1 MSIDTTFAEGIRAQ
15 LVETAA
21 GTSPLAKRTHRRRL
35 AIGAVA
41 SVAAVG
47 FLTAG
52 AVIVAG
58 LPGEHIVTEVGA
70 GVAASYT
77 GTSTVQLGA
86 LPEGANAISF
96 TITCASAG
104 VFSVAFADGSGISW
118 ECSDTP
124 GPRESTTEDPY
135 DQTVP
140 VGHVVNVKD
149 QRLADGENS
158 FVVETD
164 PATQWSVAVRFAN
177 SVTTDWGVNA
187 NGDSY
192 GVPNENGVPTLHA
205 VLASNCEFG
214 YVYFD
219 DFMSDAG
226 DDGGE
231 QSHTIFKSDSG
242 DGDEQ
247 AYAIPVYESDGET
260 VVGEFWIGNDAPFCE
275 K

>member
-1 MSIDTTFAEGIRAQ
+1 MTLDRQFAAGMREQLID
-15 LVETAA
+15 TAA
-21 GTSPLAKRTHRRRL
+21 GTSRLAKRTHRARL
-35 AIGAVA
+35 AVGLLAGIT
-41 SVAAVG
+41 AAGV
-47 FLTAG
+47 LTAG
-52 AVIVAG
+52 AVIATT
-58 LPGEHIVTEVGA
+58 LPGEHIVTELSA
-70 GVAASYT
+70 GVTASYT

-104 VFSVAFADGSGISW
+104 AFSVTFADGTATSW

-124 GPRESTTEDPY
+124 GSRESTTYDPY

-140 VGHVVNVKD
+140 VGHVVNVED

-164 PATQWSVAVRFAN
+164 AATHWSVAVRFAN

-214 YVYFD
+214 YVYLG
-219 DFMSDAG
+219 DFTSAK
-226 DDGGE
+226 DGE
-231 QSHTIFKSDSG
+231 
-242 DGDEQ
+242 
-247 AYAIPVYESDGET
+247 AIPVYESDGET
-260 VVGEFWIGNDAPFCE
+260 VVGEFWFGSAIPVYESDGVTVIGIGNDMPICE